1 MRPGAQ
7 ANGWA
12 GDRQDGVPDRHAPTS
27 AAAVCGHRQLAVAT
41 KRATR
46 LSQTN
51 RWRNTILAGLAN
63 YIDAGS
69 IVAGSAA
76 LSLWV
81 EAYHLSATFVGVIGA
96 FSANA
101 ISAGVGALI
110 GGRLCDQ
117 YGRKKIYQFDMLFY
131 AFGMAWLIFA
141 QQPWMIIVGFVLV
154 GLAVGAD
161 IPASWS
167 LIAEMAP
174 EGERGKH
181 SGVAQVLWYL
191 GPVVVLLMFLV
202 LAPLGILGA
211 RIVFAHL
218 ALIGL
223 ILTFLRSRMVESVVW
238 QRAREAPS
246 AARAGGHWRELFTT
260 RYVKAMIFLIAM
272 YGLWNLWAG
281 TNGFFFPYIL
291 RTVGSQ
297 SQAASVG
304 LQALGFV
311 ISMLSI
317 GFVFMKLSDRVNQ
330 RALFMTAAVIQIGGM
345 ALLALFPLTT
355 TVALVYIFLM
365 QFGGGFGA
373 QSFFQLWSAEL
384 FPTLLRAT
392 AQGVT
397 FAAVRIG
404 LGLWSFFVP
413 ALTATGFTTLAWMLT
428 GVLAASALVGLI
440 WAPRHE
446 GKSLE
451 QIQREG
457 GNPAPTP
464 RKMPQKSL
472 PG

>member
-1 MRPGAQ
+1 MTAGA
-7 ANGWA
+7 GSW
-12 GDRQDGVPDRHAPTS
+12 
-27 AAAVCGHRQLAVAT
+27 
-41 KRATR
+41 K
-46 LSQTN
+46 
-51 RWRNTILAGLAN
+51 NTILAGLAN

-76 LSLWV
+76 LALWQ
-81 EAYHLSATFVGVIGA
+81 AQYGLSDGFVGLIAA

-110 GGRLCDQ
+110 GGRLCDLV
-117 YGRKKIYQFDMLFY
+117 GRKKIYQYDMLFY
-131 AFGMAWLIFA
+131 AFGMLWLVFA
-141 QQPWMIIVGFVLV
+141 TQPWMIVAGFVMV

-174 EGERGKH
+174 AGARGKH

-191 GPVVVLLMFLV
+191 GPVVVLLMSLL
-202 LAPLGILGA
+202 LAPLGVLGA

-218 ALIGL
+218 AVVALL
-223 ILTFLRSRMVESVVW
+223 LTAL
-238 QRAREAPS
+238 RARMLES
-246 AARAGGHWRELFTT
+246 SLWEQARAGQGGAPASGVSATASMKSLFTP
-260 RYVKAMIFLIAM
+260 RHLKAMLFLVAM

-297 SQAASVG
+297 SQATSVA
-304 LQALGFV
+304 LQATGFTV
-311 ISMLSI
+311 SMFSI
-317 GFVFMKLSDRVNQ
+317 GFVFMRLADRVNQ
-330 RALFMTAAVIQIGGM
+330 KLLFVAAALIQIAGM
-345 ALLALFPLTT
+345 ALLALFPLTLP
-355 TVALVYIFLM
+355 VAMAYLFLT
-365 QFGGGFGA
+365 QFGGGFGQ

-397 FAAVRIG
+397 FAVVRIG

-413 ALTATGFTTLAWMLT
+413 VLTSTGFTTLAWILT
-428 GVLAASALVGLI
+428 GFLAASALVGLI

-446 GKSLE
+446 GKSLDE
-451 QIQREG
+451 IERERAAVG
-457 GNPAPTP
+457 
-464 RKMPQKSL
+464 
-472 PG
+472 